1 MTGHFTWPKTYW
13 LTLPMMKEEMA
24 PLPRLPM
31 MIMSMLLSSARAVM
45 TRSGSPI
52 LTSAVSLVPTGIC
65 AFRLLKASSAFFH
78 MEMKPFSSSVTCR
91 TG

>member
-31 MIMSMLLSSARAVM
+31 MIMSMLSVSY
-45 TRSGSPI
+45 TH
-52 LTSAVSLVPTGIC
+52 LTLPT
-65 AFRLLKASSAFFH
+65 
-78 MEMKPFSSSVTCR
+78 T
-91 TG
+91 